1 MLDKGSPCWLVASE
15 RLWGAH
21 ENEWEV
27 DLQPQERAPPGA
39 HFHCYLPVS
48 LHPALLGRTSAQ
60 TTQGLVTGFG
70 GHSSKDLPFSNMLQD
85 KNYRSICQ
93 VVWFQI
99 DILEEWLICIISN
112 FFHQNLNTD
121 TSLGF
126 LAVRRGEMIYAFL
139 HFWTHFLA
147 WLGSSPTWRLSS
159 ENQSA
164 TSQSNQPRMFAVLRF
179 CCLGFMIDEHVFT
192 LFKPYVLFFL

>member
-1 MLDKGSPCWLVASE
+1 MASE

-39 HFHCYLPVS
+39 HFCCYLPVS

-60 TTQGLVTGFG
+60 TTRGLVTGFG

-85 KNYRSICQ
+85 ENYRSICH

-126 LAVRRGEMIYAFL
+126 LAVRMGKMVSAFL

-147 WLGSSPTWRLSS
+147 WLGSSPTWNYPVKISLQPHSPI
-159 ENQSA
+159 
-164 TSQSNQPRMFAVLRF
+164 SQG
-179 CCLGFMIDEHVFT
+179 CLQYHRKSKRIPEKHI
-192 LFKPYVLFFL
+192 FLLHWLC

>member
-1 MLDKGSPCWLVASE
+1 MASE
-15 RLWGAH
+15 RLWGAR

-27 DLQPQERAPPGA
+27 DFQPQEPAPPEA
-39 HFHCYLPVS
+39 HFCCYLPVS

-60 TTQGLVTGFG
+60 TAQGLVTGFG

-93 VVWFQI
+93 MVWFQS
-99 DILEEWLICIISN
+99 DILEEWLICITSN

-126 LAVRRGEMIYAFL
+126 LAVRRGKMVFSLSTSISGHIFL
-139 HFWTHFLA
+139 
-147 WLGSSPTWRLSS
+147 LGWVALLHGDYPVKISPI
-159 ENQSA
+159 
-164 TSQSNQPRMFAVLRF
+164 SQG
-179 CCLGFMIDEHVFT
+179 CLGYQGFT
-192 LFKPYVLFFL
+192 AWVWWLMSMSLLCLSHMFYFFSKEKF